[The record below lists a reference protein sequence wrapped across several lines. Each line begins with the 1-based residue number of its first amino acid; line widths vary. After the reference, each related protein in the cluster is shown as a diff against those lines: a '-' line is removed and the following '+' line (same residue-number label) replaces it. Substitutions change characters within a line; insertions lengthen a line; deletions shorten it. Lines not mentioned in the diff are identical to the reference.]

1 VLAEN
6 RILSAPMVLLPDIED
21 GGDLETTAQLLGWV
35 DVGDIMKAL
44 LSHLSSND
52 DIPSAMLALMTSLEN
67 EGPVFASK
75 TLVTVP
81 VAEDRGLLFEGDSDS
96 ISVMTAIREVFVKYR
111 DGKRNVSHRIALFDA
126 HGDVTAIISQMDVIR
141 WILLQNIQDDRLRK
155 SIGELGMLQGKP
167 PVFSVN
173 PHTPTLV
180 AYGQM
185 SAAGVSGAPVVND
198 AGEVIANLS
207 MSDVR

>member
-1 VLAEN
+1 
-6 RILSAPMVLLPDIED
+6 MVLLPDIED
-21 GGDLETTAQLLGWV
+21 GGDLDTTAQLLGWV

-44 LSHLSSND
+44 LSHLSKD
-52 DIPSAMLALMTSLEN
+52 DIPSAMLALMTSLER

-96 ISVMTAIREVFVKYR
+96 ISLMTAIREVFVKYT
-111 DGKRNVSHRIALFDA
+111 DGQRNVSHRIALFDA
-126 HGDVTAIISQMDVIR
+126 HGDVTSIISQMDVIR
-141 WILLQNIQDDRLRK
+141 WILQQNVPDDKLCK
-155 SIGELGMLQGKP
+155 SISELGMLQGKP

-207 MSDVR
+207 MSDVRWVKHLP

>member
-1 VLAEN
+1 
-6 RILSAPMVLLPDIED
+6 MVLLPDIED

-35 DVGDIMKAL
+35 DVGDIMRAL

-111 DGKRNVSHRIALFDA
+111 GYS
-126 HGDVTAIISQMDVIR
+126 
-141 WILLQNIQDDRLRK
+141 RK
-155 SIGELGMLQGKP
+155 
-167 PVFSVN
+167 
-173 PHTPTLV
+173 
-180 AYGQM
+180 
-185 SAAGVSGAPVVND
+185 
-198 AGEVIANLS
+198 
-207 MSDVR
+207 